1 MKSFEIS
8 KSEEGQTLFKFVKKV
23 LPLAPLGFIEK
34 LFRIRDVKV
43 NAVREEK
50 NRILQEGDR
59 VDIYLNDRQWT
70 DFTEEKREVRFFVD
84 PETVY
89 EDENLL
95 IVNKPR
101 GLLVH
106 GDKNEK
112 RITLTN
118 MVLSYLHRK
127 GEFSFDAGGFVPALA
142 HRIDRNTSGLVIFGK
157 NVRALQ
163 AMEDIFR
170 EHTRIE
176 KTYLALVKGIL
187 PAAGTIDKP
196 LLKDEEKALV
206 KVVSEKNG
214 GKPARTQYTLL
225 ESFGWCSLA
234 EIQLLTGRTHQIR
247 VHFASVQHPLLG
259 DDKYGDFGL
268 NREFSEKY
276 AFHGQFLHAY
286 RIRLKEIDGFLSY
299 LSGKEFS
306 CPLDEKEQSVLDR
319 LRLERG
325 EER

>member
-59 VDIYLNDRQWT
+59 VDIYLNDRQWA

-118 MVLSYLHRK
+118 MVLSYFHRK

-157 NVRALQ
+157 TSGLCKPW
-163 AMEDIFR
+163 
-170 EHTRIE
+170 
-176 KTYLALVKGIL
+176 KTSSANI
-187 PAAGTIDKP
+187 
-196 LLKDEEKALV
+196 
-206 KVVSEKNG
+206 
-214 GKPARTQYTLL
+214 L
-225 ESFGWCSLA
+225 ESKKPISLWSKA
-234 EIQLLTGRTHQIR
+234 FFLPRERST
-247 VHFASVQHPLLG
+247 
-259 DDKYGDFGL
+259 
-268 NREFSEKY
+268 NRF
-276 AFHGQFLHAY
+276 
-286 RIRLKEIDGFLSY
+286 
-299 LSGKEFS
+299 
-306 CPLDEKEQSVLDR
+306 
-319 LRLERG
+319 
-325 EER
+325 